1 MKKLFSKMRVEQD
14 AAFYKAVFSLA
25 LPLALQSLFTFA
37 VTSIDSIMLGSL
49 GEIPMSVSNIANQ
62 PFTVVSGILRGFVL
76 GACVLVAQFWGKK
89 DTKSIKTVL
98 ATSIRY
104 SMLLGAVATVAVF
117 CFPATIMGIFTKDQQ
132 VISLGIRYLQI
143 VAFSYVLFG
152 FSTNYLLAL
161 RSMENAKLPFLINVV
176 SYSINI
182 LLDYA
187 FIFGKFG
194 LPQMGITGVAIG
206 TLMARCVEFA
216 ICFGHM
222 MFKNK
227 KLGFVPRDLFR
238 KDKELTKTLFKYGIP
253 STLSEA
259 VFNLG
264 SAAYAVVF
272 GHLGT
277 VAISANTI
285 AEVVTRITQVMMSGI
300 SGASAV
306 LIGKTIGE
314 GDLKRAKLQVRSFNV
329 LNMTACVIS
338 MVLLVF
344 LKDFVI
350 SLYNVTPETK
360 ALAGKMVMMAI
371 VTMVGRGFEVLY
383 VCGILVGGGD
393 TKYIFWYTTAV
404 MWGLVMPAAF
414 ISAFVIGLAPHWV
427 YLILKMDFVIKS
439 VIGYFRTRGDKW
451 MKEVTKEQP
460 EQLKEA

>member
-1 MKKLFSKMRVEQD
+1 
-14 AAFYKAVFSLA
+14 
-25 LPLALQSLFTFA
+25 
-37 VTSIDSIMLGSL
+37 MLGTL

-76 GACVLVAQFWGKK
+76 GACVLVAQYWGKG

-104 SMLLGAVATVAVF
+104 SMLLGAVATVVVF
-117 CFPATIMGIFTKDQQ
+117 MFPAAIMGIFTNDTQ
-132 VISLGIRYLQI
+132 VIELGIDYLRI

-152 FSTNYLLAL
+152 FSTNYLLSL

-182 LLDYA
+182 FLDYA

-206 TLMARCVEFA
+206 TLMARCVEFG
-216 ICFGHM
+216 ICACHM
-222 MFKNK
+222 LFKNK
-227 KLGFVPRDLFR
+227 KLGFTVKDLFSS
-238 KDKELTKTLFKYGIP
+238 DKQLTRDLFKYGIP

-264 SAAYAVVF
+264 MAAYAVVF

-277 VAISANTI
+277 TAISANTI

-329 LNMTACVIS
+329 LNMIACCIS
-338 MVLLVF
+338 MVVVF
-344 LKDFVI
+344 LLKDFVI

-360 ALAGKMVMMAI
+360 DLAAKMVTMAI
-371 VTMVGRGFEVLY
+371 ITMIGRGFEVLY

-393 TKYIFWYTTAV
+393 TKYIFWYTTAI
-404 MWGLVMPAAF
+404 MWGIVMPAAF
-414 ISAFVIGLAPHWV
+414 ISAFVIGIEPHWV
-427 YLILKMDFVIKS
+427 YLILKMDYCIKS
-439 VIGYFRTRGDKW
+439 VVGYFRTRGDKW
-451 MKEVTKEQP
+451 MKEVTKTHPTEEMEVQSV
-460 EQLKEA
+460 